1 MTLAA
6 FDPSLLSNYD
16 QPKYLLHFQWK
27 NSDTKVY
34 RYALVEEIDI
44 TKLDDRLKTKQD
56 EVGLTQQ
63 EIWEKKYKWRIYL
76 LHTHRNIIRK

>member
-1 MTLAA
+1 MTIAA

-16 QPKYLLHFQWK
+16 HPKHLLHFQWK

-44 TKLDDRLKTKQD
+44 TKIDHRLKLKQD
-56 EVGLTQQ
+56 EAGLTQQ
-63 EIWEKKYKWRIYL
+63 EIWEKKYK
-76 LHTHRNIIRK
+76 